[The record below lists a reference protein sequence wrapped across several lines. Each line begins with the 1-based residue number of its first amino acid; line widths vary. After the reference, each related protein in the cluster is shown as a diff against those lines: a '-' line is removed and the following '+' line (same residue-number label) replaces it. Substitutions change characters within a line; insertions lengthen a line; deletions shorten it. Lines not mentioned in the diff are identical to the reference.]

1 MRPPIFLS
9 LAQEGS
15 SEPPYLRWLRGALL
29 GPYQNHKGESH
40 DSKSK
45 DKRQGVYA
53 FVGGIREGLT
63 EE

>member
-9 LAQEGS
+9 PHSRGFLGASVSTVVAGS
-15 SEPPYLRWLRGALL
+15 PLGLL
-29 GPYQNHKGESH
+29 SKYKGESH
-40 DSKSK
+40 DSKST
-45 DKRQGVYA
+45 DKRQGVFA